1 MRCFSY
7 IYSPLVMGLVEKP
20 YRSVMAGDSFS
31 LDSLYLHCI
40 GTRCE
45 YPVNWFTA
53 FQHILDIYYVTLR
66 NIVSECY
73 YTRTYMAR
81 ILYSHFF
88 SLNIILTCYEGNI
101 IGQKNTYITDTVRV
115 RMILIDF
122 AAKDKWNACYP
133 CWT

>member
-45 YPVNWFTA
+45 YTVNWFTA

-101 IGQKNTYITDTVRV
+101 IGQKNTHITDTVRV

-133 CWT
+133 C

>member
-45 YPVNWFTA
+45 YTVNWFTA

-101 IGQKNTYITDTVRV
+101 IGQKNTHITDTVRV

>member
-20 YRSVMAGDSFS
+20 YRSVMTGDSFS
-31 LDSLYLHCI
+31 VDSLYFTLYWY
-40 GTRCE
+40 RD
-45 YPVNWFTA
+45 VNILFTA
-53 FQHILDIYYVTLR
+53 FQHSLDIYYVTLR

-81 ILYSHFF
+81 VLYSHFF

-101 IGQKNTYITDTVRV
+101 IGQKNTYITDIVGV

-122 AAKDKWNACYP
+122 AAKDKWNARYP
-133 CWT
+133 CGT

>member
-101 IGQKNTYITDTVRV
+101 IGQKNTHITDTVRV

-133 CWT
+133 C